1 MTEKVAL
8 FDDSNTQVGEW
19 EKLAVLSVT
28 DCPKIK
34 KDRERKII
42 FDRFGIGKNIKTL
55 NAIGNQYGVT
65 RERIRQIVNNVLKKI
80 KKFCKN
86 DKVNNTIKSIEE
98 FVNKSGGYI
107 SNIDLYSKYTKDSK
121 REQNAIR
128 FIATLSE
135 NLDIV
140 KESNY
145 LKEGLVDKKVKEV
158 KLKKIVVESIT
169 LLKKQGKTLRSKE
182 IAETINYPE
191 DITRA
196 ALSGAKA
203 IMKGDDNKWGLK
215 TWPHVNPKSIKD
227 KSMYILKRYSKPIHY
242 TELTIKISELS
253 NKKVTKQSVH
263 NELIKN
269 SEFVLVGRGIYALS
283 EWGYT
288 PGVVEEVI
296 VQVLIEAGKPMHK
309 NEIIDLVLE
318 RRIVKAST
326 VILNLQKPRFKRV
339 KKAVYTLN

>member
-1 MTEKVAL
+1 MIEKVAL
-8 FDDSNTQVGEW
+8 FDDTNTQVGEW

-34 KDRERKII
+34 KEREIKII

-55 NAIGNQYGVT
+55 NAIGKQYGVT
-65 RERIRQIVNNVLKKI
+65 RERIRQIVNNIIKKI
-80 KKFCKN
+80 KKYCKN
-86 DKVNNTIKSIEE
+86 EKVNKNISLIEN
-98 FVNKSGGYI
+98 FVEKSGGYV
-107 SNIDLYSKYTKDSK
+107 SNDDLYLKYTKGSK

-128 FIATLSE
+128 FISTLSE
-135 NLDIV
+135 KLDIV

-145 LKEGLVDKKVKEV
+145 LREGVVDKKIKEA
-158 KLKKIVVESIT
+158 KLKKIVIESIA
-169 LLKKQGKTLRSKE
+169 LLKKQGNTLKSKE
-182 IAETINYPE
+182 IAGTINNTE
-191 DITRA
+191 DLTRA
-196 ALSGAKA
+196 ALSGSKF
-203 IMKGDDNKWGLK
+203 IMKGDDGKWGLK

-227 KSMYILKRYSKPIHY
+227 KSIYILKRFTKPIHY

-253 NKKVTKQSVH
+253 DKKVTKQSVH

-296 VQVLIEAGKPMHK
+296 VQVLIESGKPMHK
-309 NEIIDLVLE
+309 NDIVDLVLE